1 MKNINYIRLIF
12 GGIELKKIHIVAL
25 AIILIVLI
33 LIVPKMLKGNEGQV
47 KYKVVKEEEIPEKIT
62 EMLPKYLME
71 ERALTCKYRDDIY
84 VVVTRGEKST
94 KGFLVEINEII
105 KENYTK
111 DVYDLI
117 VYAKFTDPDVG
128 EIVEQEYDY
137 PYVVVRTNLKSMPE
151 EVHLDV
157 EYKE

>member
-1 MKNINYIRLIF
+1 M
-12 GGIELKKIHIVAL
+12 KKIHIIAL
-25 AIILIVLI
+25 VIILIVLI
-33 LIVPKMLKGNEGQV
+33 LIVPKMLKVNEGQV
-47 KYKVVKEEEIPEKIT
+47 KYKVVTEEEIPDKIT

-71 ERALTCKYRDDIY
+71 ERALTCKYKDDIY
-84 VVVTRGEKST
+84 VVVTRGEKNT
-94 KGFLVEINEII
+94 QGFFVEIDEIA

-117 VYAKFTDPDVG
+117 VYAKFIDPDSD

-137 PYVVVRTNLKSMPE
+137 PYIVVKTNLKNMPQ

-157 EYKE
+157 DYKE

>member
-1 MKNINYIRLIF
+1 M
-12 GGIELKKIHIVAL
+12 KKIHIIAL
-25 AIILIVLI
+25 VIILIVLI
-33 LIVPKMLKGNEGQV
+33 LIVPKMLKVNEGQV
-47 KYKVVKEEEIPEKIT
+47 KYKVVTEEEIPDKIT

-71 ERALTCKYRDDIY
+71 ERALTCKYKDDIY
-84 VVVTRGEKST
+84 VVVTRGEKNT
-94 KGFLVEINEII
+94 QGFFVEIDEIA

-117 VYAKFTDPDVG
+117 VYAKFIDPDSD

-137 PYVVVRTNLKSMPE
+137 PYIVVKTNLKNMPQ

-157 EYKE
+157 DYQE

>member
-1 MKNINYIRLIF
+1 M
-12 GGIELKKIHIVAL
+12 KKIHIVAL

-33 LIVPKMLKGNEGQV
+33 LIVPKMLKEHEGQV

-105 KENYTK
+105 SKVMNNFSDQFRYIFKERFIYNK
-111 DVYDLI
+111 SQAEI
-117 VYAKFTDPDVG
+117 AKILRVSQMTVSRA
-128 EIVEQEYDY
+128 EKNIIEQF
-137 PYVVVRTNLKSMPE
+137 KS
-151 EVHLDV
+151 EVQ
-157 EYKE
+157 K

>member
-1 MKNINYIRLIF
+1 M
-12 GGIELKKIHIVAL
+12 KKIHIIAL
-25 AIILIVLI
+25 VIILIVLI
-33 LIVPKMLKGNEGQV
+33 LIVPKMLKVNEGQV
-47 KYKVVKEEEIPEKIT
+47 KYKVVTEEIPDKIT

-71 ERALTCKYRDDIY
+71 ERALTCKYKDDIY
-84 VVVTRGEKST
+84 VVVTRGEKNT
-94 KGFLVEINEII
+94 QGFFVEIDEIA

-117 VYAKFTDPDVG
+117 VYAKFIDPDPD

-137 PYVVVRTNLKSMPE
+137 PYIVVKTNLKNMPQ

-157 EYKE
+157 DYKE